1 MEQFKRL
8 YNKKERANLVFN
20 LLIYLIFF
28 VYSFYIVITNPQE
41 PFSWLIGVVAV
52 IFVAF
57 SLLKEFLGFS
67 YKKAIHLLTVERN
80 PEAGLTQ
87 IKVVEK
93 YDLLKSF
100 KAACLIYTVLVHLD
114 RHDTDTLNTTLQSFE
129 TTQTKD
135 LVLVKAYAHFKIQV
149 FKKNKTQMK
158 KAYASLHELKN
169 LKHKGK
175 PVFTPLFAW
184 EDIEAEYEY
193 LMNDYKK
200 ANSLLTNLNTS
211 AMNPR
216 ELDQHNLLLAKVFIQ
231 LGKQKEALPL
241 LQSIAST
248 SKLNAYGQ
256 EAAQCITTLKE
267 PHESSSI
274 HR

>member
-41 PFSWLIGVVAV
+41 SFSWLIGVIAV
-52 IFVAF
+52 VFVAF
-57 SLLKEFLGFS
+57 SLLKEFLGFN
-67 YKKAIHLLTVERN
+67 YKKAIHLLTVERD
-80 PEAGLTQ
+80 PDAGLTQ
-87 IKVVEK
+87 IKIVEK
-93 YDLLKSF
+93 FDLLKSF
-100 KAACLIYTVLVHLD
+100 KAACLIYNVLVRLD
-114 RHDTDTLNTTLQSFE
+114 RHETDTLNTYLQSFE
-129 TTQTKD
+129 TNRTKD
-135 LVLVKAYAHFKIQV
+135 LVLVKAYAQFKIQV

-158 KAYASLHELKN
+158 KAYASLHELRN
-169 LKHKGK
+169 MKHKGK

-184 EDIEAEYEY
+184 ADIEAEYEY
-193 LMNDYKK
+193 LINDYKK
-200 ANSLLTNLNTS
+200 ANSLLTSANTS

-216 ELDQHNLLLAKVFIQ
+216 ELDQHNLLIAKVFIQ
-231 LGKQKEALPL
+231 LGKNEEALHL

-256 EAAQCITTLKE
+256 EATHQITTLGE
-267 PHESSSI
+267 HHESTQS